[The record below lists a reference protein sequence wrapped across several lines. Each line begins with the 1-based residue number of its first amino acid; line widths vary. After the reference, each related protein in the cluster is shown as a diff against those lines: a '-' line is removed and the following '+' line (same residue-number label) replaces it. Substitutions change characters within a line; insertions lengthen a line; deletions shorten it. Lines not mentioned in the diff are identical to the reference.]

1 VFFESKKPLVLRTAK
16 PSDRT
21 LFMKKM
27 MALVLGVSL
36 AFTATAQAKGLLSG
50 WFSGR
55 KSNQAPPQTSNQKSD
70 LPTDICNSQADIQS
84 MSYMGNEEFKA
95 FQKNDQKIDQ
105 ILVSKKFR
113 RIYLLK
119 GQKLVRSYPVAFG
132 NPNGPK
138 RIQGDNKTPE
148 GTYFISRKNPYS
160 NYYMALE
167 ISWPNKQDI
176 ENARRLGKSPGGDVM
191 VHGLPRNP
199 FLHKKFAYQHPI
211 DWTRG
216 CVAVNDT
223 QIREIYSVTEV
234 KTPITI
240 CPLK

>member
-1 VFFESKKPLVLRTAK
+1 MFFESKKALILSPPGGSA
-16 PSDRT
+16 RT

-27 MALVLGVSL
+27 MGLVLGVCL
-36 AFTATAQAKGLLSG
+36 AFTAFAATSAQAE
-50 WFSGR
+50 
-55 KSNQAPPQTSNQKSD
+55 D
-70 LPTDICNSQADIQS
+70 LCKSQADIQR
-84 MSYMGNEEFKA
+84 MSFMGNEEFKA

-119 GQKLVRSYPVAFG
+119 GQKLVRTYPVAFG

-138 RIQGDNKTPE
+138 RVQGDNKTPE
-148 GTYFISRKNPYS
+148 GTYYISKKNPYS
-160 NYYMALE
+160 SYYMALE
-167 ISWPNKQDI
+167 ISWPNRQDV
-176 ENARRLGKSPGGDVM
+176 ENARRLGRSPGGDVM
-191 VHGLPRNP
+191 IHGLPRNP
-199 FLHKKFAYQHPI
+199 FLHRKFAYQHPI

-223 QIREIYSVTEV
+223 QIREIYNVTDV

-240 CPLK
+240 CPK